1 MAHILVFASYSR
13 SLISFRGDLI
23 RALVTRGH
31 QVTAA
36 APQMSAP
43 VINELRKMNV
53 RTVDVPLD
61 RTGLNPVADFVSLVR
76 IYGMIR
82 KIRPDVVFAY
92 TAKPVIYGSLAA
104 SLAGVRQICSMIT
117 GMGYA
122 FDESRQE
129 GWWSRWLTRRLY
141 RLALGVNKR
150 VLFQNPDDLSD
161 FLRARCLS
169 SPSKAAIVNGSG
181 VDLQYFAESCPPRS
195 DPVFLMIA
203 RLLVSKGV
211 REYVEAARIVRRVY
225 PRARFMLVGWRE
237 NHPASIGHD
246 ELEAWRAEGVI
257 EYCGPAD
264 DVRPYLRQCSVYV
277 LPSYREGT
285 PRTVLEAMST
295 GRAIITTNVP
305 GCKETVIDG
314 VNGFLVPPCD
324 SAALAEAIMRFAFDS
339 SLIERMGRDARL
351 LAERKYDVRRVT
363 RATIEAMEITN

>member
-1 MAHILVFASYSR
+1 
-13 SLISFRGDLI
+13 
-23 RALVTRGH
+23 
-31 QVTAA
+31 
-36 APQMSAP
+36 
-43 VINELRKMNV
+43 
-53 RTVDVPLD
+53 
-61 RTGLNPVADFVSLVR
+61 
-76 IYGMIR
+76 
-82 KIRPDVVFAY
+82 
-92 TAKPVIYGSLAA
+92 
-104 SLAGVRQICSMIT
+104 
-117 GMGYA
+117 
-122 FDESRQE
+122 
-129 GWWSRWLTRRLY
+129 
-141 RLALGVNKR
+141 
-150 VLFQNPDDLSD
+150 
-161 FLRARCLS
+161 
-169 SPSKAAIVNGSG
+169 VNGSG

-314 VNGFLVPPCD
+314 VNGFL
-324 SAALAEAIMRFAFDS
+324 
-339 SLIERMGRDARL
+339 
-351 LAERKYDVRRVT
+351 
-363 RATIEAMEITN
+363 